1 MTPQQSPTDTS
12 VRREQYLAAELD
24 YVVANF
30 PILSPRFRKRLR
42 RIAALTLPSLIAMA
56 ENPQNPQQT
65 VFEKL
70 ADLMILATLDEWP
83 NVSVE
88 QIGQFTSWYFDTVQ
102 QLNLSESDF
111 QLLLKA

>member
-42 RIAALTLPSLIAMA
+42 RIAALTIGAMA

-65 VFEKL
+65 VFGKL
-70 ADLMILATLDEWP
+70 ANLMILATLDEWP

>member
-12 VRREQYLAAELD
+12 VLREQYLAAELD

-42 RIAALTLPSLIAMA
+42 RIAALTIGAMA

-65 VFEKL
+65 VFGKL
-70 ADLMILATLDEWP
+70 ANLMILATLDEWP

>member
-12 VRREQYLAAELD
+12 VRREQYLVAELD

-42 RIAALTLPSLIAMA
+42 RIAALTIIAMVK
-56 ENPQNPQQT
+56 NQQNPQQT
-65 VFEKL
+65 VFGRL
-70 ADLMILATLDEWP
+70 VDIMILATLDEWP

-88 QIGQFTSWYFDTVQ
+88 QIGQFTSWYFDTAR

-111 QLLLKA
+111 QLLLEA

>member
-12 VRREQYLAAELD
+12 VRREQYLVAELD

-42 RIAALTLPSLIAMA
+42 RIAALTIIAMVK
-56 ENPQNPQQT
+56 NPQNPQQT
-65 VFEKL
+65 FFGKL
-70 ADLMILATLDEWP
+70 VDIMILATLDEWP

-88 QIGQFTSWYFDTVQ
+88 QIGQFTSWYFDTAR

-111 QLLLKA
+111 QLLLEA

>member
-1 MTPQQSPTDTS
+1 MTQQQSPTDTS
-12 VRREQYLAAELD
+12 VRRGQYLAAELD

-42 RIAALTLPSLIAMA
+42 RIAALTLIAMA

-65 VFEKL
+65 VFGKL
-70 ADLMILATLDEWP
+70 VDLMILATLDEWP

-88 QIGQFTSWYFDTVQ
+88 QIGQFISWYFDTVQ
-102 QLNLSESDF
+102 QFNLSDSDF

>member
-1 MTPQQSPTDTS
+1 MTPQQSPTDNS
-12 VRREQYLAAELD
+12 VLREQYLAAELD

-42 RIAALTLPSLIAMA
+42 RIAALTLIAMA
-56 ENPQNPQQT
+56 KNPQNPQQT
-65 VFEKL
+65 VFGKL
-70 ADLMILATLDEWP
+70 ANLMILATLDEWP

>member
-1 MTPQQSPTDTS
+1 MTQQQSPTDNS
-12 VRREQYLAAELD
+12 VLREQYLAAELD

-42 RIAALTLPSLIAMA
+42 RIAALTIGAMA

-65 VFEKL
+65 VFGKL
-70 ADLMILATLDEWP
+70 ANLMILATLDEWP

>member
-42 RIAALTLPSLIAMA
+42 RIAALMLIAMA
-56 ENPQNPQQT
+56 KNPQNPQQT
-65 VFEKL
+65 VFGKL
-70 ADLMILATLDEWP
+70 VDLMILATLDEWP

>member
-1 MTPQQSPTDTS
+1 MTQQQSPTDTS

-42 RIAALTLPSLIAMA
+42 RIAALTIVAMA
-56 ENPQNPQQT
+56 ENPQNQQQT
-65 VFEKL
+65 VFGKL
-70 ADLMILATLDEWP
+70 VDLMILATLDEWP

>member
-42 RIAALTLPSLIAMA
+42 RIAALTLIAMA

-65 VFEKL
+65 VFGKL
-70 ADLMILATLDEWP
+70 VDLMILATLDEWP

>member
-1 MTPQQSPTDTS
+1 MTPQQSPTDNS
-12 VRREQYLAAELD
+12 VLREQYLAAELD

-42 RIAALTLPSLIAMA
+42 RIAALTLIAMA

-65 VFEKL
+65 VFGKL
-70 ADLMILATLDEWP
+70 VDLMILATLDEWP

>member
-1 MTPQQSPTDTS
+1 MTQQQSPTDNS
-12 VRREQYLAAELD
+12 VLREQYLAAELD

-42 RIAALTLPSLIAMA
+42 RIAALMLIALA

-65 VFEKL
+65 VFGKL

-88 QIGQFTSWYFDTVQ
+88 QIWQFTSWYFDTVQ

>member
-1 MTPQQSPTDTS
+1 MTPQQSPTDNS
-12 VRREQYLAAELD
+12 VLREQYLAAELD

-42 RIAALTLPSLIAMA
+42 RIAALTIGAMA

-65 VFEKL
+65 VFGKL
-70 ADLMILATLDEWP
+70 ANLMILATLDEWP

>member
-1 MTPQQSPTDTS
+1 MTPQQSPTDNS
-12 VRREQYLAAELD
+12 VLREQYLAAELD

-42 RIAALTLPSLIAMA
+42 RIAALTIGAMA

-65 VFEKL
+65 VFGKL
-70 ADLMILATLDEWP
+70 VDLMILATLGEWP

>member
-1 MTPQQSPTDTS
+1 MTQQQSPTDTS

-56 ENPQNPQQT
+56 KNPQNPQQT

-83 NVSVE
+83 NVSLK
-88 QIGQFTSWYFDTVQ
+88 QLDQFISWYFITVQ
-102 QLNLSESDF
+102 QFNLSDSDV
-111 QLLLKA
+111 QLLLEA

>member
-42 RIAALTLPSLIAMA
+42 RIAALSLIAMA

-88 QIGQFTSWYFDTVQ
+88 QIWQFTSWYFDTVQ

>member
-1 MTPQQSPTDTS
+1 MTTQQSPTDTS

-42 RIAALTLPSLIAMA
+42 RIAALMLRAMA
-56 ENPQNPQQT
+56 ENQQNPQQT
-65 VFEKL
+65 AFGKL
-70 ADLMILATLDEWP
+70 VDIMLLATLDEWP

-88 QIGQFTSWYFDTVQ
+88 QIWQFTSWYFDTVG

-111 QLLLKA
+111 QLLLEA